1 MGLSLGCETTGGVM
15 TTLIPRNTTI
25 PCKKSDMFTT
35 DADNQTQINVRIF
48 EGERY
53 KTKDNNMLGEFTL
66 SGIAPAPRGV
76 AQIEIT
82 YELDANGILH
92 VVAKDKMN
100 GKKNNITINND
111 KGRLTQEEID
121 RMVSEAEKFK
131 KEDAEQQEKTQ
142 ARQDLENYCYQVL
155 DAAESNGLMSKLSE
169 KDQET
174 LEMTCTEALQWIE
187 QNQELEKSYFLQ

>member
-25 PCKKSDMFTT
+25 PCKKADMFTT
-35 DADNQTQINVRIF
+35 DADNQTQIEVRIF

-53 KTKDNNMLGEFTL
+53 KVKDNNLLGEFDLT
-66 SGIAPAPRGV
+66 GITPAPRGV

-131 KEDAEQQEKTQ
+131 KEDAEQQEKVQ
-142 ARQDLENYCYQVL
+142 AKQELENYCYQVL
-155 DAAESNGLMSKLSE
+155 DAAENSGLMSKLSSS
-169 KDQET
+169 DQET
-174 LEMTCTEALQWIE
+174 LE
-187 QNQELEKSYFLQ
+187 S